1 MQKYKFHNDNFIPY
15 LMIPDELT
23 FETEKVVSI
32 VDSQFRVELQ
42 AEENIGTLLKRLFS
56 IFNTNTVTNFTSLL
70 PNDKID
76 ILLTNLE
83 RPNVTS
89 SKPTD
94 LLDNSYIWKSRH
106 ANIQRDVETMNLTT
120 GNDNSDIKSNTALLM
135 APLNLTGKPTFLA
148 VHYFTNYDGAYDNF
162 ILEIRDNKSN
172 LLWDTHLKNT
182 DNITKRSLHVLPEEV
197 SGKLVNM
204 GIRTDA
210 KEKEV
215 STLTLKK
222 LVLYS

>member
-1 MQKYKFHNDNFIPY
+1 
-15 LMIPDELT
+15 
-23 FETEKVVSI
+23 
-32 VDSQFRVELQ
+32 
-42 AEENIGTLLKRLFS
+42 
-56 IFNTNTVTNFTSLL
+56 
-70 PNDKID
+70 
-76 ILLTNLE
+76 
-83 RPNVTS
+83 
-89 SKPTD
+89 
-94 LLDNSYIWKSRH
+94 
-106 ANIQRDVETMNLTT
+106 MNLTT
-120 GNDNSDIKSNTALLM
+120 GNDNSDIKSNTALLT
-135 APLNLTGKPTFLA
+135 APLNLTGKPAFLA

>member
-1 MQKYKFHNDNFIPY
+1 MQTASFVDNYLKDAKSSNDSSKDDVNMNITVISQPFFSWMQKYKFHNDNFIPY

-56 IFNTNTVTNFTSLL
+56 IFNTNTIANFTSLL

-89 SKPTD
+89 S
-94 LLDNSYIWKSRH
+94 R
-106 ANIQRDVETMNLTT
+106 TT
-120 GNDNSDIKSNTALLM
+120 RSTRQQL
-135 APLNLTGKPTFLA
+135 
-148 VHYFTNYDGAYDNF
+148 H
-162 ILEIRDNKSN
+162 LEI
-172 LLWDTHLKNT
+172 
-182 DNITKRSLHVLPEEV
+182 
-197 SGKLVNM
+197 
-204 GIRTDA
+204 
-210 KEKEV
+210 
-215 STLTLKK
+215 
-222 LVLYS
+222 